1 MRLERRAGTRGVD
14 VVPLID
20 TVFLLLVIFLMMVLR
35 MRVDEGL
42 NVELPPVGEGTTAR
56 NAPDRGSL
64 VIGVAGS
71 GQVVV
76 RGRPVPA
83 DALATALARCLEDV
97 APRTPVEIR
106 GDRKAPHGVV
116 MAVLAAVQNAGVRDI
131 RFQVSP
137 VYTATAIREGG
148 VR

>member
-1 MRLERRAGTRGVD
+1 MRLERRDGIRGVD

-42 NVELPPVGEGTTAR
+42 NVELPPVGEGTTTQ
-56 NAPDRGSL
+56 NAPDSRTL

-71 GQVVV
+71 GLVVV
-76 RGRPVPA
+76 RGRPLPA
-83 DALATALARCLEDV
+83 DTLDRALAQCLKGLA
-97 APRTPVEIR
+97 PKTPVEIR